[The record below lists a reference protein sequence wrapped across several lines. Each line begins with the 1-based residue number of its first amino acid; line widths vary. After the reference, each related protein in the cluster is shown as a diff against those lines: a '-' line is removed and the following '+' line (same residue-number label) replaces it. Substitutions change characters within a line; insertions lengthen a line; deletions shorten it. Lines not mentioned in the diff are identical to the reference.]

1 MCFHILIY
9 DRVASNVV
17 AKLHVTNY
25 TADRSVVF
33 MHMSNELPAK

>member
-1 MCFHILIY
+1 MY

-25 TADRSVVF
+25 TADRGGVI
-33 MHMSNELPAK
+33 MHMSNELPTKSEE